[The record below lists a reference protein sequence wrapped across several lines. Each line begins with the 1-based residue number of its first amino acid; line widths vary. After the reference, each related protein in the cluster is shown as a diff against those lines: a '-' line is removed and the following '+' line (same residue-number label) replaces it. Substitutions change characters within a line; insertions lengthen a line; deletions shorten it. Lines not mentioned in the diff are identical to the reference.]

1 MSPVRVFNPEA
12 TGPVLLVCEHA
23 SAYIPQEYGY
33 LGLVDKD
40 RLSHAAWDPGAL
52 ETAEILAKLLD
63 AVLVNATHSRLLY
76 DCNRAPDANDA
87 IPEKSEIFDI
97 PGNAGL
103 SNVEIHNRI
112 DQYYTPFYDQVRN
125 SRNAIGGSAVIVT
138 IHSFTPV
145 YHGEK
150 RDVEIGILH
159 DVDARLADAILQSA
173 KPDSELD
180 IRRNEPYSA
189 SDGVTHTLKVHGVE
203 PGLLN
208 VMIEIRN
215 DLITT
220 PKECQKMA
228 EMLNALIRKALI
240 RCGVVMTEEGR

>member
-23 SAYIPQEYGY
+23 SAYIPEQYGH
-33 LGLVDKD
+33 LGLADKD
-40 RLSHAAWDPGAL
+40 RLSHAVWDPGAL
-52 ETAEILAKLLD
+52 ETAEILAKELN

-76 DCNRAPDANDA
+76 DCNRAPDAVGA

-97 PGNAGL
+97 PGNTDL

-112 DQYYTPFYDQVRN
+112 EQYYTPFYDQVQR
-125 SRNAIGGSAVIVT
+125 SREALGGSAVIVT

-150 RDVEIGILH
+150 RDVELGILH
-159 DVDARLADAILQSA
+159 DEDARLADAILQSMDPEN
-173 KPDSELD
+173 KLVV
-180 IRRNEPYSA
+180 RRNEPYDA

-215 DLITT
+215 DLVTT
-220 PKECQKMA
+220 GEECREMA
-228 EMLNALIRKALI
+228 VMLNALIRKALDK
-240 RCGVVMTEEGR
+240 CGVTMTEKGK